1 MLLADF
7 IAVNKE
13 KVIERWKAAA
23 RDRLGLTFEISELV
37 NDLPLFL
44 DDLVAAVAADT
55 AQVTAMTE
63 RLDPEDVHEIVRRG
77 FEVITTEIH
86 RFEGTINQYG
96 GDGLMALFGGS
107 I

>member
-23 RDRLGLTFEISELV
+23 RDRLGLTFETSELV

-55 AQVTAMTE
+55 V
-63 RLDPEDVHEIVRRG
+63 D
-77 FEVITTEIH
+77 
-86 RFEGTINQYG
+86 
-96 GDGLMALFGGS
+96 ALGPIRHPQSFG
-107 I
+107 